1 MYAVYRRIAA
11 GRVEHDKDVQGLT
24 ERLRAPFCHPN
35 ATSPALEAQ
44 LLAVRIRHPRWEPK
58 KLRLV
63 VGLTASESGL
73 VGGKHVRGGVEAP
86 QPRVE
91 RGL

>member
-1 MYAVYRRIAA
+1 MVNRLLWQGRGGRVDTFKRNQCHERTYAVYCRIAA

-58 KLRLV
+58 KLGWWL
-63 VGLTASESGL
+63 A
-73 VGGKHVRGGVEAP
+73 
-86 QPRVE
+86 
-91 RGL
+91 